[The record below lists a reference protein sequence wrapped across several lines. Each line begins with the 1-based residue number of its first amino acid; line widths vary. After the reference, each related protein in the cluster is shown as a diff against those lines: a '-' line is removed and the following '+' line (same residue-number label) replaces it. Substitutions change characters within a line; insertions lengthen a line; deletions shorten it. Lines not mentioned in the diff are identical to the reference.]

1 MKNEGD
7 EGRRQRDTALAF
19 SLICLLCYWW
29 TGRSWLLWVEFAL
42 LAVGMCFPKLLSWPA
57 RIWFGF
63 SEILGRVVSM
73 LLLSLVFFLVVTPVG
88 WIRRLFGYD
97 PMRRRQY
104 RSGKGSVLVKREK
117 QFTGA
122 DLDNIF

>member
-1 MKNEGD
+1 M
-7 EGRRQRDTALAF
+7 
-19 SLICLLCYWW
+19 
-29 TGRSWLLWVEFAL
+29 EFAL